1 MPVDQSPAVTSFL
14 EVLSEWDKQEIET
27 KLNQRV
33 EFSKRAVCK
42 LLQAYD
48 RLLQRNEKLWDAIK
62 EKAAAKEESEDG
74 DAKDAGDDVKDDVS
88 DDKNVLK
95 AEVKVKA
102 EPSDAIVNGGTII
115 LNEIANE

>member
-1 MPVDQSPAVTSFL
+1 MLLATDQSSAVTSFL

-62 EKAAAKEESEDG
+62 EKAVKEEIADVDDM
-74 DAKDAGDDVKDDVS
+74 DAKDEAKDESVDG
-88 DDKNVLK
+88 KTIPK
-95 AEVKVKA
+95 AEIKVKT
-102 EPSDAIVNGGTII
+102 EPLDPTVNGSKC
-115 LNEIANE
+115 AF